1 MESKENRAADNE
13 VLNMA
18 FITNITTTP
27 VTNVY
32 GPNGLPQ
39 GVDND
44 QGNIRFAGNISE
56 TGKFSSSSLG
66 EGNPVTTIFS
76 GVGPVEGAV
85 PGVFNSGLQVIVRAQ
100 TTIAGQSNLL
110 LEGGASD
117 TANVAYTPLQLD
129 VLRTYYY
136 KFAVRNNYWNEFS
149 GQWETSVPSN
159 ASSGAWNIDNSVDN
173 SSTMR
178 ASGVDVAANPSQSA
192 PGRLT
197 FLDGSPNPINTGY
210 PARYNW

>member
-1 MESKENRAADNE
+1 
-13 VLNMA
+13 MA
-18 FITNITTTP
+18 FITNITATP
-27 VTNVY
+27 VTGQY
-32 GPNGLPQ
+32 GPNGDPLY
-39 GVDND
+39 VDND

-56 TGKFSSSSLG
+56 TGKFTSSSLG
-66 EGNPVTTIFS
+66 EGNPITTIFS

-85 PGVFNSGLQVIVRAQ
+85 PGAFNEGLQVIVRAQ
-100 TTIAGQSNLL
+100 TTIAGEANLL

-117 TANVAYTPLQLD
+117 TANEAFTPLQLD

-136 KFAVRNNYWNEFS
+136 KFAIRNNYWNEFS
-149 GQWETSVPSN
+149 GVWETSVPSN

-178 ASGVDVAANPSQSA
+178 ASGVDVAANPTSTQ

-197 FLDGSPNPINTGY
+197 FLQGGPNPLNTGY
-210 PARYNW
+210 GPRYNW